1 MGKNW
6 GGGRG
11 TYGKEIIT
19 KLDSG
24 SNVRWDVEWNEVIL
38 ARREQLIALRLT
50 NIDLQHM
57 VVRKGEVRW
66 LRVADLVAGSA
77 LRDEGIGVG
86 GTHYAQ
92 QIGDSVIADRIKLSH

>member
-24 SNVRWDVEWNEVIL
+24 GNVRWDVEWDEVAL
-38 ARREQLIALRLT
+38 ACREQLIALRLT

-57 VVRKGEVRW
+57 VVRKGMVRGMR
-66 LRVADLVAGSA
+66 LADLVAGSA

-86 GTHYAQ
+86 GTHHAQ
-92 QIGDSVIADRIKLSH
+92 